1 MHIHEGVSYPVGKVE
16 ILDLYPLNFR
26 EFLSAMGEDGLVEAL
41 GSNDYTLIDSF
52 ADKYLFRQ
60 QKDYRAVREI
70 QRDIVRQYQG
80 DFGKHIEKYP
90 TVCSM

>member
-1 MHIHEGVSYPVGKVE
+1 M
-16 ILDLYPLNFR
+16 D
-26 EFLSAMGEDGLVEAL
+26 
-41 GSNDYTLIDSF
+41 
-52 ADKYLFRQ
+52 LFRQ

-70 QRDIVRQYQG
+70 QSDIVRQYQG

>member
-1 MHIHEGVSYPVGKVE
+1 MGKVE

-52 ADKYLFRQ
+52 ADKYLFWL
-60 QKDYRAVREI
+60 KIIII
-70 QRDIVRQYQG
+70 QVECRR
-80 DFGKHIEKYP
+80 
-90 TVCSM
+90 